1 MVHRLLRGAF
11 IVCTA
16 ALLMA
21 SATTPVL
28 AHANLIRC
36 NIRNNEVFHAG
47 HVPHKIV
54 AHFAEDLNPDH
65 SWMAV
70 FEGVADHGLVTEH
83 QESVISFSNPREMT
97 LKLPKLQPLKYY
109 LIWYTHS
116 EQDGHF
122 AAGIV
127 YFRVKK

>member
-1 MVHRLLRGAF
+1 MFRRTALITTVSVLFFAL
-11 IVCTA
+11 IVA
-16 ALLMA
+16 
-21 SATTPVL
+21 PVPAL
-28 AHANLIRC
+28 AHANLVSC
-36 NIRNNEVFHAG
+36 NVKNNEVFTVHSAPKRIIG
-47 HVPHKIV
+47 
-54 AHFAEDLNPDH
+54 HFAQALNPDH
-65 SWMAV
+65 SWMQV

-83 QESVISFSNPREMT
+83 QKSQISFTNAKVMT

-116 EQDGHF
+116 AQDGHF